1 MSQPTTQYINGTKM
15 DFVFQSSR
23 GDLKI
28 QIKHSMFYGY
38 ELILSNLGKYIKLNL
53 ETLAVLKFVYDNS
66 IKTKVIC
73 LQNKNCEVEFRHEII
88 GIVILFRIP
97 GIKKPGVIFTLTFP
111 ELKEL
116 FDKYNNILTKSSE
129 YISSHETMGY
139 DTVN

>member
-1 MSQPTTQYINGTKM
+1 M
-15 DFVFQSSR
+15 DFVYKSTSE
-23 GDLKI
+23 DLKI

-53 ETLAVLKFVYDNS
+53 ETLALLKFVYDNS

-73 LQNKNCEVEFRHEII
+73 LQNKNCEVEFQHGIN

-97 GIKKPGVIFTLTFP
+97 GIKKPGIIFTLTFP
-111 ELKEL
+111 ELYEL
-116 FDKYNNILTKSSE
+116 FDKYNNILSKSSE
-129 YISSHETMGY
+129 FISAHETIGY

>member
-1 MSQPTTQYINGTKM
+1 M
-15 DFVFQSSR
+15 DFIYQATR

-28 QIKHSMFYGY
+28 QIKHSMFYRY
-38 ELILSNLGKYIKLNL
+38 ELILSNLGKHIKLNL
-53 ETLAVLKFVYDNS
+53 ETLALLKFVYDNS

-73 LQNKNCEVEFRHEII
+73 LQNKNCEVEFRHEIN

-97 GIKKPGVIFTLTFP
+97 GIKKPGIIFTLTFP

-116 FDKYNNILTKSSE
+116 FDKYNNILSKSSE
-129 YISSHETMGY
+129 FIKSYETMGY